1 MFFVISAPSGAGKTT
16 VIKRLMRELPNAVLS
31 VSATTRSPRKDEQ
44 EGADYFFVSENRF
57 DEMIK
62 NNELLEWAAVH
73 GARYGTPRSKVE
85 KWIEEGKTILLD
97 IDVQGGK
104 SVKKT
109 FNNA

>member
-57 DEMIK
+57 DE
-62 NNELLEWAAVH
+62 
-73 GARYGTPRSKVE
+73 
-85 KWIEEGKTILLD
+85 
-97 IDVQGGK
+97 
-104 SVKKT
+104 
-109 FNNA
+109 